1 MLYMEENKTIEEVF
15 YRQIR
20 ELSSRA
26 AMRTLD
32 EFNRQFSGRCF
43 L

>member
-1 MLYMEENKTIEEVF
+1 MRYVEENRTIEEVF
-15 YRQIR
+15 YRQVR

-26 AMRTLD
+26 AMKTLED
-32 EFNRQFSGRCF
+32 FNRQFSGRCF